1 MLHHS
6 RQCGIVVEPRSDGM
20 ETIRCRMLYDPRLQP
35 KVVKTV
41 AYRWELSVGPG
52 ETFSRGLSGENI
64 SEFFLAHS
72 GILLIFERRR
82 APKRCGARGN
92 LPPLS
97 FSRRACLNLVY
108 CLHGCMYMYRV
119 WVWRQITDL
128 SQGRAVQLFGR
139 LHQLGLLSALRW
151 LQASDQDNH
160 YNNHY
165 NVDDDDTVNYHCTH
179 LNAHNDDSR

>member
-92 LPPLS
+92 LPPP
-97 FSRRACLNLVY
+97 
-108 CLHGCMYMYRV
+108 
-119 WVWRQITDL
+119 I
-128 SQGRAVQLFGR
+128 
-139 LHQLGLLSALRW
+139 LLSTGLFKFSVLFARMYVHVQGVSMETNHRSVTGSSGPTVRTFTSTRPAVCSALTTG
-151 LQASDQDNH
+151 L
-160 YNNHY
+160 
-165 NVDDDDTVNYHCTH
+165 
-179 LNAHNDDSR
+179 